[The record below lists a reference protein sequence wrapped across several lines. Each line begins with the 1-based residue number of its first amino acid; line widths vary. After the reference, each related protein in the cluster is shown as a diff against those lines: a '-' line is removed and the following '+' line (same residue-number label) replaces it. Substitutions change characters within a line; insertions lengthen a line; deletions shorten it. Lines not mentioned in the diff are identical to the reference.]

1 MRDGVR
7 IADDQAADLLWPA
20 AKAAHLFADRLAY
33 DEFRASGP
41 WRVLAGANGAGVVLE
56 RWRDHLDIL
65 AARAIWAS
73 PSQLSRVIFGIED
86 VARDQGFTTIL
97 SPLVPAS
104 QSQHYVEVGFR
115 PHQRIV
121 VLRSSKKDIADLSV
135 VSLPG
140 VSIRLLVPDD
150 IPELIEIDADCFDD
164 FWRYEPYRLAERLV
178 GGRTLVAESREGLIG
193 YTHATID
200 RGSGT
205 IGRLAVM
212 KSGRRSGVG
221 SALLLSMMQLLFRA
235 GVAAVSLCTQ
245 EENAASRALYARVGL
260 REMPERLLF
269 LTKTRQVLGR
279 GAKKGDEAG

>member
-1 MRDGVR
+1 MRGGVR

-20 AKAAHLFADRLAY
+20 VNAAHLFTERTAY

-41 WRVLAGANGAGVVLE
+41 WRVLVGENGAGVVLE

-73 PSQLSRVIFGIED
+73 PSQFSRVIVGIED
-86 VARDQGFTTIL
+86 VASDQGFATIL
-97 SPLVPAS
+97 SPLVPAL
-104 QSQHYVEVGFR
+104 QSQHYMDVGFMPR
-115 PHQRIV
+115 QRIV
-121 VLRSSKKDIADLSV
+121 VLRSSKRDIADLSAPPR
-135 VSLPG
+135 PG
-140 VSIRLLVPDD
+140 VTIRLFVPDD
-150 IPELIEIDADCFDD
+150 IPGLIEIDAECFDD

-178 GGRTLVAESREGLIG
+178 GGRTFVAESEEGLIG

-205 IGRLAVM
+205 IGRLAVVE
-212 KSGRRSGVG
+212 SGRRSGVG
-221 SALLLSMMQLLFRA
+221 SALLLTVMQFLFRA

-269 LTKTRQVLGR
+269 LAKTREVLGR
-279 GAKKGDEAG
+279 DADKGDEAG

>member
-1 MRDGVR
+1 MRDDVR

-20 AKAAHLFADRLAY
+20 VKAAHLFPERAAY

-41 WRVLAGANGAGVVLE
+41 WRVLAGSNGAGVVLE

-73 PSQLSRVIFGIED
+73 PSQLSRVISGIEG
-86 VARDQGFTTIL
+86 VARDQGFATIL

-104 QSQHYVEVGFR
+104 QSQHYVDVGFR
-115 PHQRIV
+115 PRQRIV
-121 VLRSSKKDIADLSV
+121 VLRSGKKDIADLSV
-135 VSLPG
+135 PQLPNIS
-140 VSIRLLVPDD
+140 VRLLVPDD
-150 IPELIEIDADCFDD
+150 IPGLTRIDADCFDD
-164 FWRYEPYRLAERLV
+164 FWRYEPYRLAERLA
-178 GGRTLVAESREGLIG
+178 GGRTFVAESGEGLIG

-205 IGRLAVM
+205 IGRLAVVE
-212 KSGRRSGVG
+212 SGRRSGVG
-221 SALLLSMMQLLFRA
+221 SALLLSVTQFLFRA

-269 LTKTRQVLGR
+269 LTKTREVLGR
-279 GAKKGDEAG
+279 SAEKGDEAG

>member
-1 MRDGVR
+1 MRNSVR
-7 IADDQAADLLWPA
+7 IADDRAAALMWPA
-20 AKAAHLFADRLAY
+20 VKAAHLFAERAAY
-33 DEFRASGP
+33 DEFRASSP
-41 WRVLAGANGAGVVLE
+41 WRVLAGDDGAGALLE

-73 PSQLSRVIFGIED
+73 PSQLSRVISGIEG
-86 VARDQGFTTIL
+86 VARDQRFATIL
-97 SPLVPAS
+97 SPLVPVS
-104 QSQHYVEVGFR
+104 QSQRYIDVGFR
-115 PHQRIV
+115 FRQRIV
-121 VLRSSKKDIADLSV
+121 VLRSGKRDRIDLPV
-135 VSLPG
+135 PSLSG
-140 VSIRLLVPDD
+140 VSIRVPVSGDV
-150 IPELIEIDADCFDD
+150 PGLIGIDAECFDD
-164 FWRYEPYRLAERLV
+164 FWRYDPSRLVQRLAE
-178 GGRTLVAESREGLIG
+178 GRTLVAESSEGLIG

-205 IGRLAVM
+205 IGRLAVV

-279 GAKKGDEAG
+279 GAKKGGEVG